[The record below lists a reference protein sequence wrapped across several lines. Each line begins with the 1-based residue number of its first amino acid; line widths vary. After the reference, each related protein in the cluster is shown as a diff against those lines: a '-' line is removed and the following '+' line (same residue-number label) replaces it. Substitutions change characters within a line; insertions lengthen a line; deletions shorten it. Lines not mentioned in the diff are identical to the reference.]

1 MPWRDRFCSRA
12 AVAACILA
20 LALPCTAAA
29 HEQRDVGDGQY
40 SVEIGFRDEPAY
52 LGQPNAFYLNVTQ
65 FGSDGGPVDGLAGTL
80 AAEVTKDGE
89 TLPLTLVP
97 ESEPGVYEAGFIPT
111 ALGDYTF
118 RLFGDINGTPIDE
131 SFSSSPTTFA
141 SVEPLDRYQ
150 FPVNAPAG
158 AELVTQLDAA
168 NARAARSEILAYV
181 GLGIGVLGLLVG
193 LGALLRAGR
202 ARPPLAAGEGNTT
215 TPIGDH
221 GETPTGSAL
230 IRRTNPD

>member
-1 MPWRDRFCSRA
+1 MPWRAKVCGPA
-12 AVAACILA
+12 AVAACVLA
-20 LALPCTAAA
+20 LVLPFAAAA

-65 FGSDGGPVDGLAGTL
+65 FGSDGGPVEGLAGTL

-97 ESEPGVYEAGFIPT
+97 GSEPGVYEAAFIPT

-118 RLFGDINGTPIDE
+118 RLFGDILETLIDE

-158 AELVTQLDAA
+158 AELVAQLDAA
-168 NARAARSEILAYV
+168 NVRAARSETLAYV
-181 GLGIGVLGLLVG
+181 GIGAGVLGLLVG

-202 ARPPLAAGEGNTT
+202 SRPPLVASEGIRA

-221 GETPTGSAL
+221 EEALAGSAL
-230 IRRTNPD
+230 IRRSDTD

>member
-1 MPWRDRFCSRA
+1 MPRFRI
-12 AVAACILA
+12 VGRGLVIA
-20 LALPCTAAA
+20 LVIALLPPVAAA
-29 HEQRDVGDGQY
+29 HEQRDVGDGQF
-40 SVEIGFRDEPAY
+40 SLEIGFRDEPAY
-52 LGQPNAFYLNVTQ
+52 LSQPNALYLNVTQ
-65 FGSDGGPVDGLAGTL
+65 FGSDGGPVEGLAGTL
-80 AAEVTKDGE
+80 EAEVQKDGA

-97 ESEPGVYEAGFIPT
+97 QSEPGVYTAPFIPS

-158 AELVTQLDAA
+158 LELVTQLDTA
-168 NARAARSEILAYV
+168 NARAARSETLAYAGIAAGVV
-181 GLGIGVLGLLVG
+181 GFLVG

-202 ARPPLAAGEGNTT
+202 SHPPVGPASGDQGNTLASNVEEASA
-215 TPIGDH
+215 GR
-221 GETPTGSAL
+221 AL
-230 IRRTNPD
+230 IRQSPPD